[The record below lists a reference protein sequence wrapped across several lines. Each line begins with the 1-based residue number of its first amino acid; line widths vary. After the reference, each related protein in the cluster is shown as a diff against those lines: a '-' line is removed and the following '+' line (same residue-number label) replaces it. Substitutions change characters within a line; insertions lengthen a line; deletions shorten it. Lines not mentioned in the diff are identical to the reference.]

1 MAPLC
6 PVLQQLLDAVLI
18 LDVSAWILLHGHP
31 FNTSLWVIIQLPGKI
46 ASGSAGVQRTHM
58 EVSSDAY
65 VGNVKGKVLQ
75 ISFSCSEIQWA
86 I

>member
-1 MAPLC
+1 MNLKALWGNRAAAPEHHG
-6 PVLQQLLDAVLI
+6 DAARRAAVELRENTQGTH
-18 LDVSAWILLHGHP
+18 SAMP
-31 FNTSLWVIIQLPGKI
+31 
-46 ASGSAGVQRTHM
+46 AG
-58 EVSSDAY
+58 AY

>member
-1 MAPLC
+1 MVPLG
-6 PVLQQLLDAVLI
+6 PVLQQLLDAALTWDVL
-18 LDVSAWILLHGHP
+18 AWAHSIGIP
-31 FNTSLWVIIQLPGKI
+31 VTPRFGGSET
-46 ASGSAGVQRTHM
+46 ASGSAGAERTHM
-58 EVSSDAY
+58 ATSPDAY